1 MGETM
6 KTVFE
11 LCKPRASVFVD
22 TTRDDVLN
30 LTDLIEDKIDV
41 DKFFNENF
49 KTKGME
55 MLLNTAFKRFKGESS
70 TGVIKLT
77 QAMGGGKTHNM
88 LALALLAKNE
98 AWRSKLF
105 GKEYEDVGD
114 IKVVAFSGRESD
126 VDYGIWGSI
135 AEQLGKKEVFKDL
148 YTPLKAPGES
158 AWIKLLQGNHTLIL
172 LDELPPYLENAKSIT
187 VGNSDLCKVTITA
200 LSNLFSALGKEQLAN
215 VCLVFSDLKATYES
229 GSEMLQSSFKEL
241 ENEANRS
248 AINIEPVALNSDEI
262 YDILKK
268 RLFESFPAGNS
279 SAVTEVA
286 IAYKDSLARAN
297 KTGLTNYTGE
307 KVFLGIKDS
316 YPFHPSIKE
325 LYARFKENANFQQTR
340 GLIKL
345 MRQII
350 RQFYE
355 NGRAE
360 TNYLINVFDVN
371 LNDRNML
378 GHIKQIKPS
387 LESAISHDI
396 AQAGKSVAES
406 IDVEEGTKNAK
417 YAQDVAKLL
426 LMSSLSEATHG
437 LMGLNESEIL
447 GYLCQPNV
455 ELNHYKKALEELK
468 TQSWYLKIDNRGRL
482 YFQNTKNMV
491 AEMNTL
497 VESYGNESAKKE
509 LKKFLEANF
518 KPTNTKNCYEQL
530 YVLPAIDEIQLDMN
544 KISLVIFE
552 PYAGNKLHPDL
563 QALFDSTPYKNR
575 VMFLSGQ
582 RNVMEKLY
590 QNSKRL
596 TAIRQ
601 IIASM
606 QAERVSE
613 SDQQYK
619 EADHQKDKAT
629 QALLQSIRET
639 FITLYFP
646 TKQGIVSEDFKLEF
660 KENSFKGEEQIVK
673 VLESQLK
680 FEDYKSDDK
689 FMEQMRNKCE
699 ERLFTQ
705 KEMTFN
711 QIKER
716 AATETRWQWY
726 HPDQLD
732 DLRKDSLKKGR
743 WKEIGGYLVRGPF
756 AKEPTSVVVE
766 QTEYDRHTGE
776 FTLKVRG
783 KIGDKVYYEIGAE
796 PTTASAEAPANFITK
811 EPLINFICVDTSNEH
826 PTGSIKEFIG
836 TVPLKYEQRASVN
849 GNILQLQTHK
859 DFEIKYTTDG
869 SNPKDNGGV
878 YLGEIPLPN
887 TCKYVRTIV
896 TYKGKVV
903 EEKDISIAE
912 QKAGYELKIVDST
925 PLEYEWN
932 NQKKCRDT
940 EATYHEFE
948 KLKKL
953 IGTFIRHF
961 TVVIS
966 EKDNDSYYLD
976 LSTAKVPYDA
986 ENLQATVDLI
996 RDTAF
1001 KDKEVTVEFEYKTI
1015 LFASGQQ
1022 FKNWIEV
1029 NKYDIAEIQKEGK
1042 IKQ

>member
-1 MGETM
+1 M

-11 LCKPRASVFVD
+11 LCKPRESVFLD

-30 LTDLIEDKIDV
+30 LSDLIENKIDA

-77 QAMGGGKTHNM
+77 QAMGGGKIHNM
-88 LALALLAKNE
+88 LALALLAKNKD
-98 AWRSKLF
+98 WRKKILRS
-105 GKEYEDVGD
+105 EYDDIGE
-114 IKVVAFSGRESD
+114 IKVVAFSGRESP
-126 VDYGIWGSI
+126 DYGIWGSI

-148 YTPLKAPGES
+148 YSPLRAPGES
-158 AWIKLLQGNHTLIL
+158 AWIKLLQGEKILIL
-172 LDELPPYLENAKSIT
+172 FDELPPYLENGKSIT

-200 LSNLFSALGKEQLAN
+200 LANLFSAIGKEQLAN

-268 RLFESFPAGNS
+268 RLFENYPDSNT
-279 SAVTEVA
+279 AVVTDVA
-286 IAYKDSLARAN
+286 ITYKDALTRAN
-297 KTGLTNYTGE
+297 KSGLTNYTSD

-325 LYARFKENANFQQTR
+325 LYARFKENPNFQQTR

-345 MRQII
+345 MRQIV

-355 NGRAE
+355 NGSAKSRF
-360 TNYLINVFDVN
+360 LINAFDIN

-378 GHIKQIKPS
+378 GYIKQIKPS

-406 IDVEEGTKNAK
+406 IDDQDETGKSR
-417 YAQDVAKLL
+417 YAQDVSKLL

-447 GYLCQPNV
+447 GYLCEPEI
-455 ELNHYKKALEELK
+455 ELNNYKKALEEIK
-468 TQSWYLKIDNRGRL
+468 TQSWYLKMDNRGRL

-497 VESYGNESAKKE
+497 IESFSNEEAKKD
-509 LKKFLEANF
+509 LKKFLEDNF
-518 KPTNTKNCYEQL
+518 KPETKNCYEEL
-530 YVLPAIDEIQLDMN
+530 YALPAIDEIQLDMN

-563 QALFDSTPYKNR
+563 QALFESTPYKNR

-596 TAIRQ
+596 AAITQ

-606 QAERVSE
+606 QAENVSAA
-613 SDQQYK
+613 DQQYK
-619 EADHQKDKAT
+619 EADRQKDKAT

-646 TKQGIVSEDFKLEF
+646 TKNGIVSEDFKLEF
-660 KENSFKGEEQIVK
+660 IKNSFKGEDQIIK
-673 VLESQLK
+673 VLENQLK
-680 FEDYKSDDK
+680 FEDYKSDDR

-699 ERLFTQ
+699 DRLFTQ
-705 KEMTFN
+705 NEMTFN

-716 AATETRWQWY
+716 AATEIRWQWY
-726 HPDQLD
+726 YPSQLD
-732 DLRKDSLKKGR
+732 DLRKDCIKKDKWR
-743 WKEIGGYLVRGPF
+743 EIGGYLVKGPF
-756 AKEPTSVVVE
+756 AKEPTSVVIE
-766 QTEYDRHTGE
+766 QADYDKKTGE

-783 KIGDKVYYEIGAE
+783 VSGDKVYYDIGAD
-796 PTTASAEAPANFITK
+796 PTTASAEAPAIFITK
-811 EPLINFICVDTSNEH
+811 ELLINFMCVDTTKEH
-826 PTGSIKEFIG
+826 PTGVFKEFMCS
-836 TVPLKYEQRASVN
+836 VPLKYEQRVSIN

-859 DFEIKYTTDG
+859 NFEIKYTTDG
-869 SNPKDNGGV
+869 SNPKENGGV
-878 YLGEIPLPN
+878 YNGEILLPPN
-887 TCKYVRTIV
+887 CKYVRTVVMYKDKIV
-896 TYKGKVV
+896 
-903 EEKDISIAE
+903 EDKDITIAE
-912 QKAGYELKIVDST
+912 QKAEYELKIKDSC
-925 PLEYEWN
+925 PLEFEWN
-932 NQKKCRDT
+932 IQKKCHDT
-940 EATYHEFE
+940 EATYNELE

-953 IGTFIRHF
+953 GGSFIRHF
-961 TVVIS
+961 TVVLS
-966 EKDNDSYYLD
+966 EKENINNYMEI
-976 LSTAKVPYDA
+976 STAKVPYDA
-986 ENLQATVDLI
+986 DNLQVTIDLI

-1001 KDKEVTVEFEYKTI
+1001 KEKEVTVEFDYKTI
-1015 LFASGQQ
+1015 LFVSGVQ

>member
-1 MGETM
+1 M

-30 LTDLIEDKIDV
+30 LSDLIENKIDV

-49 KTKGME
+49 QTKGME
-55 MLLNTAFKRFKGESS
+55 ILLNTAFKRFKGESS
-70 TGVIKLT
+70 TGVVKLT

-88 LALALLAKNE
+88 LALALLAKNKE
-98 AWRSKLF
+98 WRKKIL
-105 GKEYEDVGD
+105 GKEYDAIGD
-114 IKVVAFSGRESD
+114 IQVVAFSGRESD
-126 VDYGIWGSI
+126 ADYGIWGSI

-148 YTPLKAPGES
+148 YTPIKAPGES
-158 AWIKLLQGNHTLIL
+158 AWVKLLQGQKTLIL
-172 LDELPPYLENAKSIT
+172 FDELPPYLENAKAIT

-268 RLFESFPAGNS
+268 RLFESYPSSNS
-279 SAVTEVA
+279 MTVNEVA
-286 IAYKDSLARAN
+286 VGFKEALARAN

-307 KVFLGIKDS
+307 KVFMGIKDS

-325 LYARFKENANFQQTR
+325 LYARFKENPNFQQTR

-355 NGRAE
+355 NGSAQSK
-360 TNYLINVFDVN
+360 YLINVFDIN

-378 GHIKQIKPS
+378 SYIKQIKSS
-387 LESAISHDI
+387 LEAAISHDI

-406 IDVEEGTKNAK
+406 IDTEDASGKIT

-437 LMGLNESEIL
+437 LMGLNDSEIL
-447 GYLCQPNV
+447 GYLCEPNI
-455 ELNHYKKALEELK
+455 ELNNYKKALEEIK
-468 TQSWYLKIDNRGRL
+468 TQSWYLKMDNRGRL
-482 YFQNTKNMV
+482 YYQNTKNMI

-497 VESYGNESAKKE
+497 VESFSNENAKKD
-509 LKKFLEANF
+509 LKKFLEENF
-518 KPTNTKNCYEQL
+518 KPDTKNCYEQL

-544 KISLVIFE
+544 RISLVVFE

-563 QALFDSTPYKNR
+563 QSFYDSAPFKNR

-590 QNSKRL
+590 HNSKRL

-601 IIASM
+601 IITGM
-606 QAERVSE
+606 KTEHVPTT
-613 SDQQYK
+613 DQQYK
-619 EADHQKDKAT
+619 EADSQQDKVM

-646 TKQGIVSEDFKLEF
+646 TKNGIVSEDFKLEF
-660 KENSFKGEEQIVK
+660 KENAFKGEEQIVK
-673 VLESQLK
+673 VLESQQK
-680 FEDYKSDDK
+680 FEDYQADDR
-689 FMEQMRNKCE
+689 FMEEMRNKCE
-699 ERLFTQ
+699 DRLFTQ

-716 AATETRWQWY
+716 AATEVKWQWY
-726 HPDQLD
+726 HPAQLD
-732 DLRKDSLKKGR
+732 GLKKDCLKKDKWR
-743 WKEIGGYLVRGPF
+743 EIGGYLVKGTFP
-756 AKEPTSVVVE
+756 KEPTSVIIE
-766 QTEYDRHTGE
+766 QTNYDPKTAE

-783 KIGDKVYYEIGAE
+783 VSGDKVYYDIGAE
-796 PTTASAEAPANFITK
+796 PTPASVEAPSILVTK
-811 EPLINFICVDTSNEH
+811 ESLIYFICVDTSKEH
-826 PTGSIKEFIG
+826 PTGPVKEFFCS
-836 TVPLKYEQRASVN
+836 VPLRYEQRRSVN

-859 DFEIKYTTDG
+859 DFEIRYTTDG
-869 SNPKDNGGV
+869 SNPKENGGL
-878 YLGEIPLPN
+878 YIGEIPLPKN
-887 TCKYVRTIV
+887 CKYVRTYV
-896 TYKGKVV
+896 TYKGKPI
-903 EEKDISIAE
+903 EEKDITISEI
-912 QKAGYELKIVDST
+912 KSGDGFKIEDSA
-925 PLEYEWN
+925 PLEFEWN
-932 NQKKCRDT
+932 IQKKCKDT
-940 EATYHEFE
+940 EATYEEFE

-953 IGTFIRHF
+953 EGSFIRHF
-961 TVVIS
+961 TVVLS
-966 EKDNDSYYLD
+966 EKENNSNYME

-986 ENLQATVDLI
+986 DNLQATVDLI

-1001 KDKEVTVEFEYKTI
+1001 KNKEVTVEFDYKTI
-1015 LFASGQQ
+1015 LFTSGLQ
-1022 FKNWIEV
+1022 FKNWIEI
-1029 NKYDIAEIQKEGK
+1029 NKYDISEIQKEGK

>member
-1 MGETM
+1 M

-11 LCKPRASVFVD
+11 LCKPRPSVFAD

-30 LTDLIEDKIDV
+30 LSDLIENKIDA

-88 LALALLAKNE
+88 LALALLVKNKDL
-98 AWRSKLF
+98 RKKFF
-105 GKEYEDVGD
+105 GKEYDNIGE

-126 VDYGIWGSI
+126 ADYGIWGSI
-135 AEQLGKKEVFKDL
+135 AEQLGKKEVFKEL
-148 YTPLKAPGES
+148 YTPLRAPGES
-158 AWIKLLQGNHTLIL
+158 AWIKLLQGEKTLIL
-172 LDELPPYLENAKSIT
+172 FDELPPYLENAKSIT

-215 VCLVFSDLKATYES
+215 VCLVFSDLKAIYES

-248 AINIEPVALNSDEI
+248 ALNIEPVALNSDEI

-268 RLFESFPAGNS
+268 RLFESYPNFNS
-279 SAVTEVA
+279 TAITEVA
-286 IAYKDSLARAN
+286 ITYKDALIKAN
-297 KTGLTNYTGE
+297 KSGLTNYTGD
-307 KVFLGIKDS
+307 KAFLGIKDS
-316 YPFHPSIKE
+316 YPFHPSIKD
-325 LYARFKENANFQQTR
+325 LYARFKENPNFQQTR

-345 MRQII
+345 MRQIV

-355 NGRAE
+355 NGSAE
-360 TNYLINVFDVN
+360 TKSLINVFDIN
-371 LNDRNML
+371 LNDTNML
-378 GHIKQIKPS
+378 SYIKQIKPS

-406 IDVEEGTKNAK
+406 IDDIDEKGKNK
-417 YAQDVAKLL
+417 YAQDVSKLL

-447 GYLCQPNV
+447 GYLCEPDT
-455 ELNHYKKALEELK
+455 ELNNYKKALEEIK
-468 TQSWYLKIDNRGRL
+468 TQSWYLKMDNRGRL
-482 YFQNTKNMV
+482 YYQNTKNMV

-497 VESYGNESAKKE
+497 VESYSNEEAKKE
-509 LKKFLEANF
+509 LKKFLESNF
-518 KPTNTKNCYEQL
+518 KPTIKNCYEEL

-544 KISLVIFE
+544 KITLIIFE
-552 PYAGNKLHPDL
+552 PYPGNKLHPDL
-563 QALFDSTPYKNR
+563 QAFYESAPFKNR

-582 RNVMEKLY
+582 RSIMEKLY
-590 QNSKRL
+590 QNSKKL
-596 TAIRQ
+596 TAMIQ

-606 QAERVSE
+606 KTENVSVT
-613 SDQQYK
+613 DQQYK
-619 EADHQKDKAT
+619 EADIQKDKAT
-629 QALLQSIRET
+629 LALLQSIRET
-639 FITLYFP
+639 FLNLYIP
-646 TKQGIVSEDFKLEF
+646 TRNGIVSEDFKLEF
-660 KENSFKGEEQIVK
+660 TENSFKGEEQIVK
-673 VLESQLK
+673 VLESELK

-689 FMEQMRNKCE
+689 FMEIMRDKCE
-699 ERLFTQ
+699 TRLFTQ

-716 AATETRWQWY
+716 AATEIRWAWY
-726 HPDQLD
+726 APSQLED
-732 DLRKDSLKKGR
+732 LKKYCIKKDKWR
-743 WKEIGGYLVRGPF
+743 EIGGYIVKGPF
-756 AKEPTSVVVE
+756 AKEPTSVAIE
-766 QTEYDRHTGE
+766 QTDYDKNTGD

-783 KIGDKVYYEIGAE
+783 VQGDKVYYDIGAE
-796 PTTASAEAPANFITK
+796 PTTASIEAPAVFVTK
-811 EPLINFICVDTSNEH
+811 EPLINFICVDTTKEH
-826 PTGSIKEFIG
+826 PTGKFKEFMCS
-836 TVPLKYEQRASVN
+836 VPLKYEQRASVN

-859 DFEIKYTTDG
+859 NFEIRYTTDG
-869 SNPKDNGGV
+869 SNPKENGGI
-878 YLGEIPLPN
+878 YMGEILLPK
-887 TCKYVRTIV
+887 TCKFVRTAV
-896 TYKGKVV
+896 MYKGKLV
-903 EEKDISIAE
+903 EEKDITIVE
-912 QKAGYELKIVDST
+912 QKAKYQLKIKDDF
-925 PLEYEWN
+925 PLEFEWN
-932 NQKKCRDT
+932 IQKKCCDT
-940 EATYHEFE
+940 EATYNELE
-948 KLKKL
+948 KLKNL
-953 IGTFIRHF
+953 EGLFIRHF

-966 EKDNDSYYLD
+966 QKEDINNYME

-986 ENLQATVDLI
+986 DNLQATIDLI

-1001 KDKEVTVEFEYKTI
+1001 KDKEVTVEFDYKTI
-1015 LFASGQQ
+1015 LFISGIQ

>member
-1 MGETM
+1 M

-30 LTDLIEDKIDV
+30 LSDLVEDRIDV

-55 MLLNTAFKRFKGESS
+55 LLLHTAFKRFKGESG

-88 LALALLAKNE
+88 LALALLAKNKS
-98 AWRSKLF
+98 WRSKML
-105 GKEYEDVGD
+105 GKEFDDIGD
-114 IKVVAFSGRESD
+114 IRVVAFSGRESD
-126 VDYGIWGSI
+126 ADYGIWGSV

-158 AWIKLLQGNHTLIL
+158 AWIKLLQGEKTLIL
-172 LDELPPYLENAKSIT
+172 FDELPPYLENAKSIT

-229 GSEMLQSSFKEL
+229 GSELLQSSFKEL

-268 RLFESFPAGNS
+268 RLFEDYPIGNS
-279 SAVTEVA
+279 FDVNDVA
-286 IAYKDSLARAN
+286 IAYKEALTRAN
-297 KTGLTNYTGE
+297 KTGLTNYAGD
-307 KVFLGIKDS
+307 KAFLGIKDS
-316 YPFHPSIKE
+316 YPFHPSIKD
-325 LYARFKENANFQQTR
+325 LYARFKENPNFQQTR

-355 NGRAE
+355 NGSAKSK
-360 TNYLINVFDVN
+360 YLINVFDFD

-378 GHIKQIKPS
+378 SHIKQIKPS
-387 LESAISHDI
+387 LEASISHDI

-406 IDVEEGTKNAK
+406 IDIENESAERP

-426 LMSSLSEATHG
+426 LVSSLSEATHG

-447 GYLCQPNV
+447 GYLCEPNT
-455 ELNHYKKALEELK
+455 ELNNYKKVLEEIK
-468 TQSWYLKIDNRGRL
+468 SQSWYLKVDNRGRL

-497 VESYGNESAKKE
+497 VESYSNENARKE
-509 LKKFLEANF
+509 LKKFLEENF
-518 KPTNTKNCYEQL
+518 KPITKNCYEQL
-530 YVLPAIDEIQLDMN
+530 YVLPAIDEIELDIN

-563 QALFDSTPYKNR
+563 QAFYDSTPYKNR

-596 TAIRQ
+596 TAITQ

-606 QAERVSE
+606 EAEHVSAT
-613 SDQQYK
+613 DQQYK
-619 EADHQKDKAT
+619 EADHQKDKTT

-646 TKQGIVSEDFKLEF
+646 TKNGIISEDFKLEF
-660 KENSFKGEEQIVK
+660 KENSFKGEEQIIK

-699 ERLFTQ
+699 DRLFTQ

-716 AATETRWQWY
+716 AATEVRWQWY
-726 HPDQLD
+726 HPDQLE
-732 DLRKDSLKKGR
+732 DLRKDCIKKDKWR
-743 WKEIGGYLVRGPF
+743 EIGGYLVKGPF
-756 AKEPTSVVVE
+756 AKEPTSVIIE
-766 QTEYDRHTGE
+766 QTAYDHNTGE

-783 KIGDKVYYEIGAE
+783 VHGDKVYYDIGAE
-796 PTTASAEAPANFITK
+796 PTTASAEAPSIFVTK
-811 EPLINFICVDTSNEH
+811 EPLINLICIDSSNEH
-826 PTGSIKEFIG
+826 PTGEVKEFMCS
-836 TVPLKYEQRASVN
+836 VPLKYDQRTSVN
-849 GNILQLQTHK
+849 GKILELQTHK
-859 DFEIKYTTDG
+859 DFEIRYTTDG
-869 SNPKDNGGV
+869 SNPKENGGV
-878 YLGEIPLPN
+878 YIGEIPLPKN
-887 TCKYVRTIV
+887 CKYVRTV
-896 TYKGKVV
+896 VSYKGKVV
-903 EEKDISIAE
+903 EEKDIEIAE
-912 QKAGYELKIVDST
+912 IKAEYELKINDST
-925 PLEYEWN
+925 PLEFEWN
-932 NQKKCRDT
+932 IQKKCRDT
-940 EATYHEFE
+940 EATYEEFE

-953 IGTFIRHF
+953 EGTFIRHF
-961 TVVIS
+961 TVVLS
-966 EKDNDSYYLD
+966 EKEDNNNYLEI
-976 LSTAKVPYDA
+976 STAKVPYDA
-986 ENLQATVDLI
+986 DNLQATVDLI
-996 RDTAF
+996 RETAF
-1001 KDKEVTVEFEYKTI
+1001 RSKDVTVEFDYKTI
-1015 LFASGQQ
+1015 LFTSGLQ

-1029 NKYDIAEIQKEGK
+1029 NKYDISEIQKEGK

>member
-1 MGETM
+1 MQ
-6 KTVFE
+6 TVFE

-30 LTDLIEDKIDV
+30 LSDLIEDKINADR
-41 DKFFNENF
+41 FFEESF

-55 MLLNTAFKRFKGESS
+55 ILLHTAFRRFKGESS
-70 TGVIKLT
+70 TGVVKLT

-88 LALALLAKNE
+88 LALALLAKHRE
-98 AWRSKLF
+98 WRSKLF
-105 GKEYEDVGD
+105 GTAYDAIGDV
-114 IKVVAFSGRESD
+114 KVVAFSGRESD
-126 VDYGIWGSI
+126 AEYGIWGSI
-135 AEQLGKKEVFKDL
+135 AEQLGKKDVFKDL
-148 YTPLKAPGES
+148 YTPLKAPGEN
-158 AWIKLLQGNHTLIL
+158 AWIKLLQGDNILIL
-172 LDELPPYLENAKSIT
+172 LDELPPYMENAKSIAI
-187 VGNSDLCKVTITA
+187 GNSDLCKVTVTA

-268 RLFESFPAGNS
+268 RLFEHYPSGNS

-286 IAYKDSLARAN
+286 VAYKDSLAKAN
-297 KTGLTNYTGE
+297 KMGLTNYTGE

-316 YPFHPSIKE
+316 YPFHPSIKD
-325 LYARFKENANFQQTR
+325 LYARFKENPNFQQTR

-355 NGRAE
+355 SENA
-360 TNYLINVFDVN
+360 NSKYLITVFDVN

-378 GHIKQIKPS
+378 GQIKPIKTS
-387 LESAISHDI
+387 LEAAISHDI

-406 IDVEEGTKNAK
+406 IDAEDGNKK
-417 YAQDVAKLL
+417 SSYAQDTAKLL

-437 LMGLNESEIL
+437 LMGLSESEIL
-447 GYLCQPNV
+447 GYLCEPNV
-455 ELNHYKKALEELK
+455 ELNQYKKALEELK
-468 TQSWYLKIDNRGRL
+468 TQCWYLKVDNRGRL

-497 VESYGNESAKKE
+497 IEGYGNESAKKD
-509 LKKFLEANF
+509 LRKFLEENF
-518 KPTNTKNCYEQL
+518 KPTDRKCYEQL

-544 KISLVIFE
+544 KVSLVIFE

-563 QALFDSTPYKNR
+563 QAFYDSTPYKNR

-590 QNSKRL
+590 SNSKRL
-596 TAIRQ
+596 TAIKQ
-601 IIASM
+601 IVANM
-606 QAERVSE
+606 KAEHVSE
-613 SDQQYK
+613 TDQQFK
-619 EADHQKDKAT
+619 EADIQKDKAT

-646 TKQGIVSEDFKLEF
+646 TKQGVVSEDFKLEF
-660 KENSFKGEEQIVK
+660 KENAFKGEEQIVK
-673 VLESQLK
+673 LLESQGK
-680 FEDYKSDDK
+680 FADYKSDDK
-689 FMEQMRNKCE
+689 FMELMREKCE
-699 ERLFTQ
+699 LRLFTQ
-705 KEMTFN
+705 KEMSFN

-716 AATETRWQWY
+716 AATETTWQWY

-732 DLRKDSLKKGR
+732 DLRKDSIKKDKWR
-743 WKEIGGYLVRGPF
+743 EIGGYIAKGPF
-756 AKEPTSVVVE
+756 PKEPTSVIVE
-766 QTEYDRHTGE
+766 QTSYDLQTGE

-783 KIGDKVYYEIGAE
+783 VSGDKVYYEIGAE
-796 PTTASAEAPANFITK
+796 PTTASAEAPPNLVTK
-811 EPLINFICVDTSNEH
+811 EPVIQFICVDTTNHH

-836 TVPLKYEQRASVN
+836 SVPLKYEQRASVH
-849 GNILQLQTHK
+849 GNVLELQTHR
-859 DFEIKYTTDG
+859 DYEVWYTTDG
-869 SNPKDNGGV
+869 SNPKESGGV
-878 YLGEIPLPN
+878 YLGEIPLPKS
-887 TCKYVRTIV
+887 CKYVRAV
-896 TYKGKVV
+896 VSYKGKIV
-903 EEKDISIAE
+903 EEKDIVIAE
-912 QKAGYELKIVDST
+912 HKAEYKLDIKDHDS
-925 PLEYEWN
+925 LEYEWN
-932 NQKKCRDT
+932 SQKKCLDT
-940 EATYHEFE
+940 ESTYRELE

-953 IGTFIRHF
+953 QGTFIRHF
-961 TVVIS
+961 TVVLS
-966 EKDNDSYYLD
+966 EKENSGNYME

-986 ENLQATVDLI
+986 DNLQATIDLI

-1001 KDKEVTVEFEYKTI
+1001 MNKEVTVEFDYKTI
-1015 LFASGQQ
+1015 LFTSGLQ
-1022 FKNWIEV
+1022 FKHWIDA

>member
-1 MGETM
+1 M

-30 LTDLIEDKIDV
+30 LSDLIENKIDV

-49 KTKGME
+49 QTKGME
-55 MLLNTAFKRFKGESS
+55 ILLNTAFKRFRGESS
-70 TGVIKLT
+70 TGVVKLT

-88 LALALLAKNE
+88 LALALLAKNK
-98 AWRSKLF
+98 AWRKKIL
-105 GKEYEDVGD
+105 GKEYDAIGD
-114 IKVVAFSGRESD
+114 IQVVAFSGRESD
-126 VDYGIWGSI
+126 ADYGIWGSI
-135 AEQLGKKEVFKDL
+135 AEQLGKKDVFKDL
-148 YTPLKAPGES
+148 YTPLRAPGES
-158 AWIKLLQGNHTLIL
+158 AWVKLLQGEKTLIL

-200 LSNLFSALGKEQLAN
+200 LSNLFSALGKQQLAN

-268 RLFESFPAGNS
+268 RLFETYPSSNS
-279 SAVTEVA
+279 TTVNEVA
-286 IAYKDSLARAN
+286 VGFKEALARAN

-325 LYARFKENANFQQTR
+325 LYARFKENPNFQQTR

-355 NGRAE
+355 NKSAE
-360 TNYLINVFDVN
+360 SKYLINVFDIN

-378 GHIKQIKPS
+378 SYIKQIKPS
-387 LESAISHDI
+387 LEAAISHDI

-406 IDVEEGTKNAK
+406 IDAENESGKIT
-417 YAQDVAKLL
+417 YAQNVAKLL

-437 LMGLNESEIL
+437 LMGLNDSEIL
-447 GYLCQPNV
+447 GYLCEPNI
-455 ELNHYKKALEELK
+455 ELNNYKKALEEIK
-468 TQSWYLKIDNRGRL
+468 TQSWYLKMDNRGRL
-482 YFQNTKNMV
+482 YFQNTKNMI

-497 VESYGNESAKKE
+497 VESYSNENAKKD
-509 LKKFLEANF
+509 LKKFLEENF
-518 KPTNTKNCYEQL
+518 KPDTKNCYEQL

-544 KISLVIFE
+544 KISLVVFE

-563 QALFDSTPYKNR
+563 QSFYDSAPFKNR

-590 QNSKRL
+590 HNSKRL

-601 IIASM
+601 IIAGM
-606 QAERVSE
+606 KAEHVSTT
-613 SDQQYK
+613 DQQYK
-619 EADHQKDKAT
+619 EADSQQDKVM

-646 TKQGIVSEDFKLEF
+646 TKNGIVSEDFKLEF
-660 KENSFKGEEQIVK
+660 KENSFKGEEQIIK
-673 VLESQLK
+673 VLESQQK
-680 FEDYKSDDK
+680 FEDYQADDR
-689 FMEQMRNKCE
+689 FMEEMRNKCE
-699 ERLFTQ
+699 DRLFTQ

-716 AATETRWQWY
+716 AATEARWQWY
-726 HPDQLD
+726 HPTQLD
-732 DLRKDSLKKGR
+732 DLKKDCLKKDKWR
-743 WKEIGGYLVRGPF
+743 EIGGYLVKGPF
-756 AKEPTSVVVE
+756 PKEPTSVIVE
-766 QTEYDRHTGE
+766 QTDYDTKTGE

-783 KIGDKVYYEIGAE
+783 VRGDKVYYDIGAE
-796 PTTASAEAPANFITK
+796 PTSASVEAPSILVTK
-811 EPLINFICVDTSNEH
+811 EPLINFICVDTTNEH
-826 PTGSIKEFIG
+826 PTGPVKEFICS
-836 TVPLKYEQRASVN
+836 VPLRYEQRRSVN

-859 DFEIKYTTDG
+859 DFEIRYTTDG
-869 SNPKDNGGV
+869 SNPKENGGI
-878 YLGEIPLPN
+878 YIGEIPLPKN
-887 TCKYVRTIV
+887 CKFVRTYV
-896 TYKGKVV
+896 TYKGKPI
-903 EEKDISIAE
+903 EEKDITIAE
-912 QKAGYELKIVDST
+912 IKSDYGFKIDDSS
-925 PLEYEWN
+925 PLEFEWHK
-932 NQKKCRDT
+932 QKKCKDT
-940 EATYHEFE
+940 EATYEEFE

-953 IGTFIRHF
+953 EGSYIRHF
-961 TVVIS
+961 TVVLS
-966 EKDNDSYYLD
+966 EKENNNNYME
-976 LSTAKVPYDA
+976 LSTAKVPYDVD
-986 ENLQATVDLI
+986 NLQATVDLI

-1001 KDKEVTVEFEYKTI
+1001 RNKEVTVEFDYKTI
-1015 LFASGQQ
+1015 LFTSGQQ

-1029 NKYDIAEIQKEGK
+1029 NKYDITEIQKEGQ

>member
-1 MGETM
+1 M

-11 LCKPRASVFVD
+11 LCKPRASVFMD

-30 LTDLIEDKIDV
+30 LSDFIENRIDV

-49 KTKGME
+49 QTKGME
-55 MLLNTAFKRFKGESS
+55 ILLNTAFKRFKGESS
-70 TGVIKLT
+70 TGVVKLT

-88 LALALLAKNE
+88 LALALLAKNKV
-98 AWRSKLF
+98 WRKKIM
-105 GKEYEDVGD
+105 GKEYDAIGD
-114 IKVVAFSGRESD
+114 IQVVAFSGRESD
-126 VDYGIWGSI
+126 ADYGIWGSI

-158 AWIKLLQGNHTLIL
+158 AWVKLLQGEKTLIL
-172 LDELPPYLENAKSIT
+172 CDELPPYLENAKSIT

-268 RLFESFPAGNS
+268 RLFESYPPSNS
-279 SAVTEVA
+279 MTVNEVA
-286 IAYKDSLARAN
+286 VAFKEALARAN

-325 LYARFKENANFQQTR
+325 LYARFKENPNFQQTR

-355 NGRAE
+355 NGSAQSK
-360 TNYLINVFDVN
+360 YLINVFDIN

-378 GHIKQIKPS
+378 SYIKQIKSS
-387 LESAISHDI
+387 LEAAISHDI

-406 IDVEEGTKNAK
+406 IDAEDASGKST

-437 LMGLNESEIL
+437 LMGLNDSEIL
-447 GYLCQPNV
+447 GYLCEPNI
-455 ELNHYKKALEELK
+455 ELNNYKKALEEIK
-468 TQSWYLKIDNRGRL
+468 TQSWYLKMDNRGRL
-482 YFQNTKNMV
+482 YYQNTKNMI

-497 VESYGNESAKKE
+497 VESYSNENAKKD
-509 LKKFLEANF
+509 LKKFLDENF
-518 KPTNTKNCYEQL
+518 KPDNKNCYEQL

-544 KISLVIFE
+544 KISLVVFE
-552 PYAGNKLHPDL
+552 PYAGNKIHPDL
-563 QALFDSTPYKNR
+563 QSFYDSAPFKNR

-590 QNSKRL
+590 YNSKRL
-596 TAIRQ
+596 TAIHQ
-601 IIASM
+601 IIAGM
-606 QAERVSE
+606 KAEHVPTT
-613 SDQQYK
+613 DQQYK
-619 EADHQKDKAT
+619 EADSQQDKVM

-646 TKQGIVSEDFKLEF
+646 TKNGIVSEDFKLEF
-660 KENSFKGEEQIVK
+660 KENAFKGEEQIVK
-673 VLESQLK
+673 VLESQQK
-680 FEDYKSDDK
+680 FEDYQADDR
-689 FMEQMRNKCE
+689 FMEEMRNKCE
-699 ERLFTQ
+699 DRLFTQ

-716 AATETRWQWY
+716 SATEVRWQWY
-726 HPDQLD
+726 NPAQLD
-732 DLRKDSLKKGR
+732 DLKKDCLKKDKWR
-743 WKEIGGYLVRGPF
+743 EIGGYVVKGPF
-756 AKEPTSVVVE
+756 SKEPTSVIIE
-766 QTEYDRHTGE
+766 QTNYDPKTAE

-783 KIGDKVYYEIGAE
+783 VSGDKVYYDIGAE
-796 PTTASAEAPANFITK
+796 PTPASVEAPSILVTK
-811 EPLINFICVDTSNEH
+811 EPLIYFVCIDTSKEH
-826 PTGSIKEFIG
+826 PTGPVIEFFCS
-836 TVPLKYEQRASVN
+836 VPLRYEQRRSVN

-859 DFEIKYTTDG
+859 DFEIRFTTDG
-869 SNPKDNGGV
+869 SNPKENGGI
-878 YLGEIPLPN
+878 YIGEIPLPKN
-887 TCKYVRTIV
+887 CKYVRTYV
-896 TYKGKVV
+896 TYKGKPV
-903 EEKDISIAE
+903 EEKDIAIAE
-912 QKAGYELKIVDST
+912 IKSDYGFKIKDSS
-925 PLEYEWN
+925 PLEFEWN
-932 NQKKCRDT
+932 IQKKCKDT
-940 EATYHEFE
+940 EATYEEFE

-953 IGTFIRHF
+953 EGSFIRHF
-961 TVVIS
+961 TVVLS
-966 EKDNDSYYLD
+966 EKENNNNYME

-986 ENLQATVDLI
+986 DNLQATVDLI

-1001 KDKEVTVEFEYKTI
+1001 KNKEVTVEFDYKTI
-1015 LFASGQQ
+1015 LFTSGLQ
-1022 FKNWIEV
+1022 FKTWIEV
-1029 NKYDIAEIQKEGK
+1029 NKYDITEIQKEGK

>member
-1 MGETM
+1 M

-11 LCKPRASVFVD
+11 LCIPRASVFSD

-30 LTDLIEDKIDV
+30 LSDLIENKIDA

-88 LALALLAKNE
+88 LALALLARNKE
-98 AWRSKLF
+98 WRKKLF
-105 GKEYEDVGD
+105 RDEYADIGE

-126 VDYGIWGSI
+126 ADYGIWGSI
-135 AEQLGKKEVFKDL
+135 AEHLGKKEVFKDL
-148 YTPLKAPGES
+148 YTPLRAPGES
-158 AWIKLLQGNHTLIL
+158 AWIKLLQGEKTLIL
-172 LDELPPYLENAKSIT
+172 FDELPPYLENAKSIT

-200 LSNLFSALGKEQLAN
+200 LANLFSALGKEQLAN

-268 RLFESFPAGNS
+268 RLFESFPTSNS
-279 SAVTEVA
+279 TAVTDVA
-286 IAYKDSLARAN
+286 ITYKNALTSAN
-297 KTGLTNYTGE
+297 KSGLTNYTSD
-307 KVFLGIKDS
+307 KVFLGIKDA

-325 LYARFKENANFQQTR
+325 LYARFKENPNFQQTR

-345 MRQII
+345 MRQIV

-355 NGRAE
+355 NGSAE
-360 TNYLINVFDVN
+360 SKSLINVFDIN

-378 GHIKQIKPS
+378 GYIKQIKPS

-396 AQAGKSVAES
+396 AQGGKSVAES
-406 IDVEEGTKNAK
+406 IDDQDEIGKCK
-417 YAQDVAKLL
+417 YAQDITKLL

-447 GYLCQPNV
+447 GYLCEPNV
-455 ELNHYKKALEELK
+455 ELNNYKKALEEIK
-468 TQSWYLKIDNRGRL
+468 TQSWYLKMDNRGRL

-497 VESYGNESAKKE
+497 VESYSNEVAKKD

-518 KPTNTKNCYEQL
+518 KPITKNCYEEL

-544 KISLVIFE
+544 KISLIIFE
-552 PYAGNKLHPDL
+552 PYAGKKLHPDL
-563 QALFDSTPYKNR
+563 QAFFESTPYKNR

-582 RNVMEKLY
+582 RNVMERLY

-596 TAIRQ
+596 SAITE
-601 IIASM
+601 IICTM
-606 QAERVSE
+606 KSE
-613 SDQQYK
+613 HVPATDQQYK
-619 EADHQKDKAT
+619 EADSQKDKVA

-639 FITLYFP
+639 FLTLYFP
-646 TKQGIVSEDFKLEF
+646 TNNGIISEELIYEF
-660 KENSFKGEEQIVK
+660 KENSFKGEELIVK
-673 VLESQLK
+673 VLEHPLTLK
-680 FEDYKSDDK
+680 FEDYKSDDR
-689 FMEQMRNKCE
+689 FMENMRGKCE
-699 ERLFTQ
+699 KRLFTQ

-716 AATETRWQWY
+716 AANEISWPWY
-726 HPDQLD
+726 HPSQLD
-732 DLRKDSLKKGR
+732 DLRKDCIKKDKWR
-743 WKEIGGYLVRGPF
+743 DIGGYVVKGPF
-756 AKEPTSVVVE
+756 VKEPTSVVVE
-766 QTEYDRHTGE
+766 QTDYDKTTGD

-783 KIGDKVYYEIGAE
+783 VSGDKIYYDIGAE
-796 PTTASAEAPANFITK
+796 PTTASEESPAVFVTK
-811 EPLINFICVDTSNEH
+811 EPLINFICVDTTKEH
-826 PTGSIKEFIG
+826 PTGEFKKYMCS
-836 TVPLKYEQRASVN
+836 VPLRYEQRASVN
-849 GNILQLQTHK
+849 GTILQLQTHK
-859 DFEIKYTTDG
+859 NFEIKYTTDG
-869 SNPKDNGGV
+869 SNPKENGGV
-878 YLGEIPLPN
+878 YIGEFPLPTN
-887 TCKYVRTIV
+887 CKFVRTAV
-896 TYKGKVV
+896 MYKGEVI
-903 EEKDISIAE
+903 EEKDITIAE
-912 QKAGYELKIVDST
+912 QKEVYKLKINDNS
-925 PLEYEWN
+925 PLEFEWN
-932 NQKKCRDT
+932 IQKKCHDT
-940 EATYHEFE
+940 EATYTELE

-953 IGTFIRHF
+953 DGSYIRHF
-961 TVVIS
+961 TVVLS
-966 EKDNDSYYLD
+966 EKENINNYMEI
-976 LSTAKVPYDA
+976 STAKVPYDA
-986 ENLQATVDLI
+986 DNLQATIDLI
-996 RDTAF
+996 RETAF
-1001 KDKEVTVEFEYKTI
+1001 KNKEVTVEFDYKTI
-1015 LFASGQQ
+1015 LFISGIQ